1 MNIEQPSVKDF
12 LKQQG
17 TWNERLAKEQAEYSD
32 AVAKQET
39 VEKELRLARVN
50 FENAQ
55 KIMEIYKQQT
65 DNLYAL
71 YDKQDKLLGIGGFE
85 WRETGDF
92 RRSLRDRLRL
102 GEGECP
108 RG

>member
-17 TWNERLAKEQAEYSD
+17 TWNERLAKEQADYSD
-32 AVAKQET
+32 AAAKQET

-71 YDKQDKLLGIGGFE
+71 YDKQDKLLGISGFE

-92 RRSLRDRLRL
+92 RRSFRDRLRL